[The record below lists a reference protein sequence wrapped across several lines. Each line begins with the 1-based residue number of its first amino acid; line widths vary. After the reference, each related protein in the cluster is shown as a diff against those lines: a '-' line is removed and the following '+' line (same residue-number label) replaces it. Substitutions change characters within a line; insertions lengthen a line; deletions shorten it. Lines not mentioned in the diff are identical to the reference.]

1 MNIIV
6 FGGAGFLGSH
16 IADQLSLKGHAV
28 KIFDTIESPYIRNDQ
43 EMIKG
48 DILDEAAVN
57 KAVDGCDAVYNLAA
71 IADIDESKARPVDTA
86 RINVLGNAIVL
97 EASRLACVKRFV
109 FASSV
114 YVYSASGAFYKSSK
128 KACEYFISDYHEQYG
143 LEYTI
148 LRYGSLY
155 GRRANPGNSIYR
167 YLKEALTTG
176 KITYHGS
183 GDEQRE
189 FIHVEDAAR
198 ASADI
203 LSPEF
208 ANQHIILTGQRAM
221 RYKDF
226 LEMIQ
231 EILGNR
237 IGIEYR
243 KKQSDT
249 HYQITPYNFAP
260 RLGRKY
266 VANTH
271 IDIGQGI
278 MDCISELYEHHQAET
293 GCHPPH
299 VTEDDDGVRFLQVS

>member
-1 MNIIV
+1 MKIIV

-16 IADQLSLKGHAV
+16 IADQLSLRGHEV
-28 KIFDTIESPYIRNDQ
+28 LIFDAVDSPYMRSDQ
-43 EMIKG
+43 KMIKG
-48 DILDEAAVN
+48 DILDEGAVN
-57 KAVDGCDAVYNLAA
+57 RAVSGCDVVYNLAA
-71 IADIDESKARPVDTA
+71 IADIDESKARPVDTV
-86 RINVLGNAIVL
+86 RINVLGNTIVL
-97 EASRLACVKRFV
+97 EAARLANVKRFV

-114 YVYSASGAFYKSSK
+114 YVYSDSGSFYKSSK
-128 KACEYFISDYHEQYG
+128 KACEYFISDYYEQYG
-143 LEYTI
+143 MEYTI

-155 GRRANPGNSIYR
+155 GRRATPGNSIHR
-167 YLKEALTTG
+167 YLKEALSAG
-176 KITYHGS
+176 KITYYGT
-183 GDEQRE
+183 GEEQRE

-208 ANQHIILTGQRAM
+208 VNQHLILTGQRAM

-249 HYQITPYNFAP
+249 HYRITPYNFAP

-278 MDCISELYEHHQAET
+278 MDCISELYEHHHGEVDFST
-293 GCHPPH
+293 PH
-299 VTEDDDGVRFLQVS
+299 MAAPEENAGFLQIS

>member
-1 MNIIV
+1 MKIIV

-16 IADQLSLKGHAV
+16 IADQLSLKGHDV
-28 KIFDTIESPYIRNDQ
+28 TIFDTLESPYIRSDQ

-48 DILDEAAVN
+48 DILDENAVN
-57 KAVDGCDAVYNLAA
+57 KAVSGCDVVYNLAA
-71 IADIDESKARPVDTA
+71 IADIDESKARPLETA
-86 RINVLGNAIVL
+86 RVNILGNTIVL
-97 EASRLACVKRFV
+97 EAARQAGVRRFV

-114 YVYSASGAFYKSSK
+114 YVYSDSGSFYKSSK
-128 KACEYFISDYHEQYG
+128 KACEYFISDYYEQYG

-176 KITYHGS
+176 KITYYGS
-183 GDEQRE
+183 GEEQRE

-203 LSPEF
+203 LTPEF
-208 ANQHIILTGQRAM
+208 VNQHIILTGQRAM

-243 KKQSDT
+243 KKHSET
-249 HYQITPYNFAP
+249 HYRITPYNFAP

-278 MDCISELYEHHQAET
+278 MDCISELYENNQVATSPEYS
-293 GCHPPH
+293 G
-299 VTEDDDGVRFLQVS
+299 VSMDDDGGRLVHAS